1 MNWKEEAIHKL
12 REYAPMRQATVNI
25 PMQIRQLEDEYQTI
39 RGQSFSG
46 GRRTIADPGSREDQ
60 MMNNIIRRQELEK
73 SLERAS
79 RWMEIVD
86 GALEVLE
93 PQEREILQCMYV
105 FPQKGA
111 VDTVCDALQ
120 LEKSSVYR
128 RRDKALRKFTLAMY
142 GATES
147 N

>member
-1 MNWKEEAIHKL
+1 MNWKEEAVRKL
-12 REYAPMRQATVNI
+12 REYGPMRQATVNI
-25 PMQIRQLEDEYQTI
+25 PLQMQQLEDEYKTI
-39 RGQSFSG
+39 RGQSFT
-46 GRRTIADPGSREDQ
+46 GRRTIADRGSREDQ
-60 MMNNIIRRQELEK
+60 MMNNIVRRQELQL
-73 SLERAS
+73 SLERAC
-79 RWMEIVD
+79 RWMETVD

-93 PQEREILQCMYV
+93 PEEREILQCMYV

>member
-1 MNWKEEAIHKL
+1 MNWKEEAVRKL

-25 PMQIRQLEDEYQTI
+25 PLQMQQLEDEYQTI
-39 RGQSFSG
+39 RGQSFT
-46 GRRTIADPGSREDQ
+46 GRRSVANPGSREDQ
-60 MMNNIIRRQELEK
+60 MINNIVRRQELQQ
-73 SLERAS
+73 SLERACQ
-79 RWMEIVD
+79 WIETVD
-86 GALEVLE
+86 GALNVLE
-93 PQEREILQCMYV
+93 PEEREILQCMYV

-111 VDTVCDALQ
+111 VDTACDALH

>member
-1 MNWKEEAIHKL
+1 MNWKEEAVRKL
-12 REYAPMRQATVNI
+12 REYEPMRQSTVNI
-25 PMQIRQLEDEYQTI
+25 PRQMRQLEEEYQTI
-39 RGQSFSG
+39 RAQRFT

-60 MMNNIIRRQELEK
+60 MMNNIIRRQELQQ
-73 SLERAS
+73 SLERACL
-79 RWMEIVD
+79 WMETVD
-86 GALEVLE
+86 GALQVLE
-93 PQEREILQCMYV
+93 PEEREILQCLYV

-111 VDTVCDALQ
+111 VDTVCDALHI
-120 LEKSSVYR
+120 EKSSVYR